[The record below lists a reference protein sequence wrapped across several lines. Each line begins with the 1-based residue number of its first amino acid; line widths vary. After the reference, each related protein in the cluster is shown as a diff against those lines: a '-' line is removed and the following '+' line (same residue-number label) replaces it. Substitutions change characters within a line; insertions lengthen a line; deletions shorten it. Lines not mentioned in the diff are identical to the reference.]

1 VEAKVKR
8 PKQYVQPRIGMF
20 SAMSPLEAWTDQS
33 GQMRYVEL
41 VCRNQGNEFSWSAF
55 QSAAEVRRLGEWM
68 IAAAAWME
76 DTRTSGAS
84 PEPPAH
90 VHDRGFQRGPGDS
103 IDQEEDE

>member
-1 VEAKVKR
+1 MESKVRR

-20 SAMSPLEAWTDQS
+20 SAMSPLEAWTDES

-41 VCRNQGNEFSWSAF
+41 ACRNQGNEFSWSAF

-76 DTRTSGAS
+76 DNRTLGALPDPS
-84 PEPPAH
+84 PMSTH
-90 VHDRGFQRGPGDS
+90 RGFRHGRGGS
-103 IDQEEDE
+103 IDEEVAQ